1 MLLLGSAFVL
11 IGAGIGLGYLL
22 YWVFGVA
29 YDTIPLPLRIAVIA
43 VGTGVVLLLLF
54 VMRDRYKASKDE
66 DFKGVDQ

>member
-54 VMRDRYKASKDE
+54 IMRDRYRASKDE
-66 DFKGVDQ
+66 DFDGVDQ